1 MFLGDWALEILEA
14 YCVELGRAVDIY
26 EAQEEY
32 FALPGPVKKRFEFRC
47 SDQNCRLERNP
58 LVVGA
63 NYHKDAEESEKYRQ
77 PYFKSH
83 EKHPHSGQC
92 MWVLSDHR
100 RRIEY
105 SGSERHGEDRAKATN
120 LIDVFEPRQTDSPLR
135 SVSAMSTSASGDLE
149 TSGGSAEVRGPTERS
164 GISTTSRLEKL
175 VDCWAQIDV
184 EERKACSVLVA
195 GQELTY
201 QQLCIHV
208 KNLRAR
214 ESGLRIVYGGARA
227 SAWPKESPTHYFI
240 NFIDSLE
247 KFDAESAGRSL
258 TVRLPLERLERS
270 RRGPLL
276 LERIRLGSLPGH
288 YLRVYAWGEVRVRAT
303 GNGYEV
309 QLHALDNLVV
319 KAIAKNAIQ
328 N

>member
-1 MFLGDWALEILEA
+1 MEILEA
-14 YCVELGRAVDIY
+14 YCVELGRVVDIY

-32 FALPGPVKKRFEFRC
+32 FALSGPLKRRFKFRC
-47 SDQNCRLERNP
+47 SDLNCRVEHRP

-63 NYHKDAEESEKYRQ
+63 NYHKDAETSEKYRQ

-83 EKHPHSGQC
+83 EKHPHSDRC
-92 MWVLSDHR
+92 VWVLSDYRKRTESSGVR
-100 RRIEY
+100 R
-105 SGSERHGEDRAKATN
+105 GEDAAKATN
-120 LIDVFEPRQTDSPLR
+120 LIDVFDPRLTDVPLR
-135 SVSAMSTSASGDLE
+135 SVSAASATVSSDRE
-149 TSGGSAEVRGPTERS
+149 VSDVSAAERGPTERT

-175 VDCWAQIDV
+175 VDCWARIDA
-184 EERKACSVLVA
+184 EERKACLVLVA

-208 KNLRAR
+208 KYLRAK
-214 ESGLRIVYGGARA
+214 ESGQRIVYGGARA

-247 KFDAESAGRSL
+247 KFGADGANHSL
-258 TVRLPLERLERS
+258 TVSLPLERLERS

-276 LERIRLGSLPGH
+276 LKRIRQGALPGH
-288 YLRVYAWGEVRVRAT
+288 YLRVYAWGEVQLRAN

-309 QLHALDNLVV
+309 QLDALDNLVI
-319 KAIAKNAIQ
+319 KAIEKTASQ
-328 N
+328 G